1 MKLGAFFLGVTL
13 GECPCKEISE
23 DLGYGRVEGKNLQRT
38 IQGTMITRMK
48 SFIIGIELTYSVV
61 RSYHSSDFLFVI
73 D

>member
-48 SFIIGIELTYSVV
+48 SYYRHRVDLF
-61 RSYHSSDFLFVI
+61 SSEVI
-73 D
+73 SQFRFSLCN